1 MDQPTHKS
9 DIAQFRQSQ
18 QLQEISAQRGM
29 YGSAVVAR
37 HESITARMDRR
48 AELLLKLIGEG
59 KHKEVARLMETKT
72 WGVEGDGCVTL

>member
-1 MDQPTHKS
+1 
-9 DIAQFRQSQ
+9 
-18 QLQEISAQRGM
+18 M
-29 YGSAVVAR
+29 YGSAVVAS

-72 WGVEGDGCVTL
+72 WGLEGDGCVTL